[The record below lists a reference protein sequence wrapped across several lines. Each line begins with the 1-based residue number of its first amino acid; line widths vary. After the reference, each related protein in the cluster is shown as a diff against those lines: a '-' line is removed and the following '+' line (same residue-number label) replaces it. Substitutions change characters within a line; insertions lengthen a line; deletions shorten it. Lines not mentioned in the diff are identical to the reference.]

1 MELCASAGVVLAH
14 GGISPEPRHGAG
26 LKKQQWIIGLVVLA
40 ALAGLVV
47 WARHRIHFDFG
58 LFRAQVAQADWRLL
72 VLATACIYAAYLFR
86 AVRWAMLIR
95 HHMRVPLFS
104 LLGTQVMGFTAIA
117 LIGRVADP
125 VRPYLVARKTGL
137 PLSTQ
142 LAVYIVERLCDAGTM
157 ALLFSVAMIW
167 VPARE
172 VMQVTTAHSGVV
184 ARLAIHHGG
193 MALLVARFGGLVLTV
208 IGMLFLVAIRWAG
221 KAVARFCEA
230 AFGVISKKL
239 GHAVA
244 QKILAFHSGLDTM
257 RTFSDF
263 ALTALLS
270 IFMWL
275 LIAATY
281 FFVCRA
287 FVASPGL
294 AALSP
299 SKCVL
304 LMVASGSV
312 SIFQLPVLGWFSQ
325 IALVAVI
332 LAGVFAVSPEAA
344 TACAAMLLLVSF
356 LSVVPIGLAW
366 AQFDHVNL
374 RKITME
380 SERAEEE
387 LGSDKQAADASAAP

>member
-1 MELCASAGVVLAH
+1 M
-14 GGISPEPRHGAG
+14 
-26 LKKQQWIIGLVVLA
+26 LA
-40 ALAGLVV
+40 ALAGVVV

-58 LFRAQVAQADWRLL
+58 LFRIQVVQADWRWL
-72 VLATACIYAAYLFR
+72 VLATGCIYAAYLFR
-86 AVRWAMLIR
+86 SVRWSWLIR
-95 HHMRVPLFS
+95 HHLRVPLFS

-142 LAVYIVERLCDAGTM
+142 LAVYIVERLCDAGSM

-167 VPARE
+167 VPSQE
-172 VMQVTTAHSGVV
+172 VMQVTTAHSGMI
-184 ARLAIHHGG
+184 ARLAVHHGE
-193 MALLVARFGGLVLTV
+193 MALVVARFGGLILTV
-208 IGMLFLVAIRWAG
+208 IGVLFLVAIRWAG

-239 GHAVA
+239 GQAAGH
-244 QKILAFHSGLDTM
+244 KILAFHSGLDTM
-257 RTFSDF
+257 RSFSDF
-263 ALTALLS
+263 ALTACLS

-275 LIAATY
+275 LIASTY

-287 FVASPGL
+287 FVASPEL

-304 LMVASGSV
+304 LMVASGSA
-312 SIFQLPVLGWFSQ
+312 SILQLPVIGWFSQ
-325 IALVAVI
+325 IALVAVV

-344 TACAAMLLLVSF
+344 TACAAMLLVISF

-374 RKITME
+374 RKVTME

-387 LGSDKQAADASAAP
+387 LGSEKQAADASAAP

>member
-1 MELCASAGVVLAH
+1 M
-14 GGISPEPRHGAG
+14 
-26 LKKQQWIIGLVVLA
+26 KKHQWIIGLVVLA

-47 WARHRIHFDFG
+47 WARHRIHFDFA
-58 LFRAQVAQADWRLL
+58 LFRAQVTQADWRLL
-72 VLATACIYAAYLFR
+72 VLATGCIYAAFVFR
-86 AVRWAMLIR
+86 SMRWAVLIR
-95 HHMRVPLFS
+95 HQMRVPLLS

-142 LAVYIVERLCDAGTM
+142 LAVYVVERLCDAGSM

-167 VPARE
+167 VPAGE
-172 VMQVTTAHSGVV
+172 VMQVTTAHSEVV
-184 ARLAIHHGG
+184 AHLAVHHGG
-193 MALLVARFGGLVLTV
+193 IALLVARFGGLILTV
-208 IGMLFLVAIRWAG
+208 VGALFLVAIRWAG
-221 KAVARFCEA
+221 KAVARLCEA
-230 AFGVISKKL
+230 ACGVFSKKL
-239 GHAVA
+239 GHAIGH
-244 QKILAFHSGLDTM
+244 KILAFHSGLDTM
-257 RTFSDF
+257 RSFSDF
-263 ALTALLS
+263 ALTAFLS

-275 LIAATY
+275 LIASTY
-281 FFVCRA
+281 FWVCHA

-294 AALSP
+294 VAMSP

-312 SIFQLPVLGWFSQ
+312 SILQLPVIGWFSQ

-332 LAGVFAVSPEAA
+332 MAGVFAVSPEAA

-356 LSVVPIGLAW
+356 LSVVPVGLAW

-374 RKITME
+374 RKITLE
-380 SERAEEE
+380 SERAEEQ
-387 LGSDKQAADASAAP
+387 LGSEEQAADASAAP